1 MPYGNAVIA
10 GSSGVIS
17 TLSIGQPV
25 GRITATILIVGTNGS
40 PPVSPHVHLTCDGT
54 DPVSQTAGQVMDNT
68 TQTLP
73 NVLGQSIVLVPPISG
88 GQPSRTVVKLLS
100 TTGANG
106 AVPSVLLEW

>member
-1 MPYGNAVIA
+1 
-10 GSSGVIS
+10 
-17 TLSIGQPV
+17 
-25 GRITATILIVGTNGS
+25 
-40 PPVSPHVHLTCDGT
+40 
-54 DPVSQTAGQVMDNT
+54 MDNT